1 MSELATMSEQ
11 ARFVF
16 TGQLRADS
24 FIEFARHRAARLGL
38 RIDVGQISDQ
48 AVTVQALTVQALTVT
63 VSGAAE
69 LVDAFEMACSLGP
82 YDCLVL
88 EVARHD
94 RKCAV

>member
-16 TGQLRADS
+16 YGRLRTDS

-38 RIDVGQISDQ
+38 EIDVAQMSNEAI
-48 AVTVQALTVQALTVT
+48 TLN
-63 VSGAAE
+63 VSGATE

-88 EVARHD
+88 DVARHD
-94 RKCAV
+94 CALAA

>member
-1 MSELATMSEQ
+1 MSELATMSAR

-16 TGQLRADS
+16 SGRLRTDS
-24 FIEFARHRAARLGL
+24 FVEFARHRAARLDL
-38 RIDVGQISDQ
+38 LIDVAQMSEV
-48 AVTVQALTVQALTVT
+48 AVTVN

-88 EVARHD
+88 EVARSD
-94 RKCAV
+94 RALAA

>member
-1 MSELATMSEQ
+1 MSELAIMSKQ

-16 TGQLRADS
+16 SGRLRTDS

-38 RIDVGQISDQ
+38 GIDVAQTSDE
-48 AVTVQALTVQALTVT
+48 AIILN

-94 RKCAV
+94 RERAA

>member
-16 TGQLRADS
+16 SGRLRTDS

-38 RIDVGQISDQ
+38 EIDVAQMSNEAI
-48 AVTVQALTVQALTVT
+48 TLN
-63 VSGAAE
+63 VSGTAE

-88 EVARHD
+88 DVARHD
-94 RKCAV
+94 CALAA

>member
-1 MSELATMSEQ
+1 MSELAAMSVR

-16 TGQLRADS
+16 TGRLRTDS

-38 RIDVGQISDQ
+38 SIDVAQMSAM
-48 AVTVQALTVQALTVT
+48 AVTVN

-88 EVARHD
+88 EVTRHD
-94 RKCAV
+94 CALVA

>member
-1 MSELATMSEQ
+1 MSELATMSERT
-11 ARFVF
+11 RFVF
-16 TGQLRADS
+16 TGRLRTDS

-38 RIDVGQISDQ
+38 LIDVAQMSAM
-48 AVTVQALTVQALTVT
+48 AVTVN

-88 EVARHD
+88 EVTRHD
-94 RKCAV
+94 CALVA

>member
-48 AVTVQALTVQALTVT
+48 AVTVQALTVT

>member
-16 TGQLRADS
+16 TGRLRSDS

-38 RIDVGQISDQ
+38 SIDVTQMSEVAI
-48 AVTVQALTVQALTVT
+48 TVN

-69 LVDAFEMACSLGP
+69 LVDAFEVACSLGP

-88 EVARHD
+88 DVARHD
-94 RKCAV
+94 RALAA

>member
-1 MSELATMSEQ
+1 MSELAIMSER

-16 TGQLRADS
+16 TGRLRTDS
-24 FIEFARHRAARLGL
+24 FVEFARHRAARLGL
-38 RIDVGQISDQ
+38 SIEVVQIGEV
-48 AVTVQALTVQALTVT
+48 AITVN
-63 VSGAAE
+63 VSGSAE

-94 RKCAV
+94 HALAA

>member
-11 ARFVF
+11 ACFVF
-16 TGQLRADS
+16 TGQLRTDS

-48 AVTVQALTVQALTVT
+48 AVTVQAVTVN

-94 RKCAV
+94 RKCAA

>member
-1 MSELATMSEQ
+1 MSELATTSGH
-11 ARFVF
+11 ACFVF
-16 TGQLRADS
+16 TGRLRIDS

-38 RIDVGQISDQ
+38 WIDVAQMSNEAI
-48 AVTVQALTVQALTVT
+48 TVN

-88 EVARHD
+88 EVARSG
-94 RKCAV
+94 RALAA